1 MISTKGVY
9 IRWLLIFVIFIV
21 VGVILAVLSK
31 GDVFGYFI
39 VLIGLIMSILN
50 LVKIVQTK
58 RLEKICNVVQ
68 AKFVGVEKDTV
79 GWRNPRFAITFEFQQ
94 GDKKIRVKTKGIY
107 FACDISGLCD
117 LSLVTIG
124 YTKDF
129 RQVLTL

>member
-9 IRWLLIFVIFIV
+9 ARWLLIFAIFIV
-21 VGVILAVLSK
+21 VGVILAVLSE
-31 GDVFGYFI
+31 GEVAGYFI
-39 VLIGLIMSILN
+39 AFVGLAMSILN

-58 RLEKICNVVQ
+58 RLEKICTFVQ

-79 GWRNPRFAITFEFQQ
+79 GWRNPRFAVTFEFQKD
-94 GDKKIRVKTKGIY
+94 DKKIRVKTEGIY
-107 FACDISGLCD
+107 FARDVSGLCD

-129 RQVLTL
+129 RQVITL

>member
-31 GDVFGYFI
+31 GHVFGYFI

>member
-9 IRWLLIFVIFIV
+9 IRWLLIFVVFIV

-31 GDVFGYFI
+31 GEISGIFI
-39 VLIGLIMSILN
+39 VLIGLVMSILN

-79 GWRNPRFAITFEFQQ
+79 GWRNPRFAITFEFEQ
-94 GDKKIRVKTKGIY
+94 GDQKIRVKTKGIY
-107 FACDISGLCD
+107 FAHDVSGLCD
-117 LSLVTIG
+117 LSVVTIG

-129 RQVLTL
+129 RQAITL

>member
-21 VGVILAVLSK
+21 GGAMLAVLSK
-31 GDVFGYFI
+31 DDFSGYFI
-39 VLIGLIMSILN
+39 VLIGLIMFILN

-79 GWRNPRFAITFEFQQ
+79 GWRNPRFAVTFEFQQ

-107 FACDISGLCD
+107 FSHDISGLCD

-129 RQVLTL
+129 RQVITL

>member
-9 IRWLLIFVIFIV
+9 LRWLLIFLIFIV

-31 GDVFGYFI
+31 GDLSGYCI
-39 VLIGLIMSILN
+39 VLIGLIMSIVN
-50 LVKIVQTK
+50 LVKILQIK
-58 RLEKICNVVQ
+58 RLEKRCNIVQ

-79 GWRNPRFAITFEFQQ
+79 GWRNPRFAVTFEFQQ
-94 GDKKIRVKTKGIY
+94 GDKEIRVKTRGIY
-107 FACDISGLCD
+107 FASDVSGLCD

-129 RQVLTL
+129 RQVITL

>member
-21 VGVILAVLSK
+21 LGVILAVLSK
-31 GDVFGYFI
+31 GDVSGYFI

>member
-94 GDKKIRVKTKGIY
+94 GDKK
-107 FACDISGLCD
+107 
-117 LSLVTIG
+117 
-124 YTKDF
+124 
-129 RQVLTL
+129 

>member
-31 GDVFGYFI
+31 GDVSGYFI

-79 GWRNPRFAITFEFQQ
+79 GRRNPRFAITFEFQQ

-107 FACDISGLCD
+107 FSRDISGLCD
-117 LSLVTIG
+117 LSLITIG

-129 RQVLTL
+129 RQVITL

>member
-21 VGVILAVLSK
+21 GGAMLAVLSK
-31 GDVFGYFI
+31 DDFSGYFI
-39 VLIGLIMSILN
+39 VLIGLIMFILN

-79 GWRNPRFAITFEFQQ
+79 GWRNPRFAVTFEFQQ

-107 FACDISGLCD
+107 FSRDISGLCD

-129 RQVLTL
+129 RQVITL